1 MLAAGSVA
9 GLLHF
14 PAGQDAEDRGN
25 AGDTA
30 YALAFTTKGEVVV
43 RVTRHHKEQ
52 YKTPEV
58 HDIGAGEFATATVN
72 GTSLLSLV
80 VAKLNEILPRA

>member
-1 MLAAGSVA
+1 MSYPSTLLRQYHLVSEDHGS
-9 GLLHF
+9 
-14 PAGQDAEDRGN
+14 

-43 RVTRHHKEQ
+43 RVTRHHAEQ
-52 YKTPEV
+52 YKAPDV
-58 HDIGAGEFATATVN
+58 HDIGAGEFATISVN
-72 GTSLLSLV
+72 GASLLSLV